1 MFLGCGNNISNLT
14 INKHHLIKKHQN
26 YFLEELNSIKLH
38 NIQLNMQLILKVGK
52 PTYQTYFEK
61 NFQNLELEWIYIYI
75 YIYIYI
81 CMYIYI
87 YLI

>member
-1 MFLGCGNNISNLT
+1 
-14 INKHHLIKKHQN
+14 
-26 YFLEELNSIKLH
+26 
-38 NIQLNMQLILKVGK
+38 MQLILKVGN

-81 CMYIYI
+81 CMYV
-87 YLI
+87 YLHIPYLDV